1 MVADIRSLRRGGSW
15 KYALIGGVISIPF
28 TVLVHAKT
36 GSGIE
41 FSSGTMVLG
50 GGIAGYLAK
59 RNSAR
64 VGTTGALAGAIGG
77 LPLLRWWSTT
87 FQYIL
92 FSFIPLWPD
101 AVLEVAYL
109 SMMGLVIFLG
119 SVLAGWIGGR
129 LGGWVAGRVH
139 QERTFGIES

>member
-1 MVADIRSLRRGGSW
+1 MVAAIRFLRRVGSW

-59 RNSAR
+59 RNSAHA
-64 VGTTGALAGAIGG
+64 GTTGALAGAIGG

-87 FQYIL
+87 FQHIL
-92 FSFIPLWPD
+92 FSLVPLWPD
-101 AVLEVAYL
+101 AVLEVASL

-119 SVLAGWIGGR
+119 SVLAGWLGGR
-129 LGGWVAGRVH
+129 LGGWVAGRAH
-139 QERTFGIES
+139 QKRTFGIES